1 MEASQLL
8 KRMKKDTAHHEQ
20 ELTVVKESGAFQV
33 ARTEAA
39 KFASAEL
46 ATVEQIAS
54 NQRSHY
60 VRQFHEWFGSD
71 PASDVPH
78 PVTEH
83 ERNASLG
90 RWGARLLMGF
100 EVAFAAWLTATFN
113 FAQHLWTA
121 MAVTASL
128 WLAASNGMA
137 RLVSMLLRR
146 RSEVPHETRNRIH
159 KALRVLLI
167 VWLSAAALVL
177 IMRTAQGKTASV
189 LSHATTYTLAAWAI
203 DTILLAACGI
213 CADRLFSWSGHATRE
228 YYAIT
233 RMRNRLAHLLSRCT
247 SPTEFPSNS
256 AASAIAVK
264 LAVVVLGVAIGLSTT
279 TARAQNTTKPLG
291 EGCTFV
297 DQTSSV
303 DASALKSVLEQ
314 HRDVV
319 SSVAQT
325 EPIKSWCFV
334 PFTGNAWTAEPVA
347 TITTEE
353 PPPASCSGPKL
364 GESDSLFRGAREE
377 RVRKAQEACASAKAR
392 SASKLSDDVTNA
404 VGLVERSTPQR
415 SRCSSVLD
423 ALDRVARTPGL
434 TDAVIVTDGQ
444 ENCGPWRSVAAPGH
458 ALRSVVVL
466 VSSVHDTDSGVSPA
480 ALFATRKAAL
490 LRAAPWISVVTPAW
504 GFTPD
509 LFRSGDLSST
519 LSTRDSLQQS
529 GGVR

>member
-8 KRMKKDTAHHEQ
+8 KRMKKDTAHYEQ
-20 ELTVVKESGAFQV
+20 ELAVVKESNAAQGV
-33 ARTEAA
+33 RTEAA

-46 ATVEQIAS
+46 ASVEQIAS

-60 VRQFHEWFGSD
+60 VQQFWQWFGAD

-121 MAVTASL
+121 MTVTASL
-128 WLAASNGMA
+128 WLAASSGMA
-137 RLVSMLLRR
+137 RLVAMLLKR

-159 KALRVLLI
+159 KALRIFLI

-189 LSHATTYTLAAWAI
+189 VAHATTYTLAAWAV

-213 CADRLFSWSGHATRE
+213 CADRLFGWSGHATRE

-233 RMRNRLAHLLSRCT
+233 SMRNRLARLLARCT
-247 SPTEFPSNS
+247 GADEVPPP
-256 AASAIAVK
+256 AATPAFAGK
-264 LAVVVLGVAIGLSTT
+264 LAVAVLGIALGLSA
-279 TARAQNTTKPLG
+279 TARAQTAPSASG
-291 EGCTFV
+291 EACTFV
-297 DQTSSV
+297 DQTTSV
-303 DASALKSVLEQ
+303 EPSALKSVLERHAQ
-314 HRDVV
+314 VV
-319 SSVAQT
+319 PSIVET
-325 EPIKSWCFV
+325 MPIKNWCFV
-334 PFTGNAWTAEPVA
+334 PFTGNAWSAEPVTTVNTEISSA
-347 TITTEE
+347 T
-353 PPPASCSGPKL
+353 CSVPKM
-364 GESDSLFRGAREE
+364 GEADSLFRGAREE
-377 RVRKAQEACASAKAR
+377 HTRKAQEACTAAKLRA
-392 SASKLSDDVTNA
+392 AAKLSSDVGRA
-404 VGLVERSTPQR
+404 VAVVEQNGPQP

-423 ALDRVARTPGL
+423 ALDRAARTPGL
-434 TDAVIVTDGQ
+434 TEAVIVTDGQ
-444 ENCGPWRSVAAPGH
+444 ENCGPMRSIAAPDH

-466 VSSVHDTDSGVSPA
+466 VPSLRDGDASTSPA
-480 ALFATRKAAL
+480 ALFASRKAAL

-504 GFTPD
+504 GFTPE
-509 LFRSGDLSST
+509 LFQHGDSAA
-519 LSTRDSLQQS
+519 SLA
-529 GGVR
+529 RK